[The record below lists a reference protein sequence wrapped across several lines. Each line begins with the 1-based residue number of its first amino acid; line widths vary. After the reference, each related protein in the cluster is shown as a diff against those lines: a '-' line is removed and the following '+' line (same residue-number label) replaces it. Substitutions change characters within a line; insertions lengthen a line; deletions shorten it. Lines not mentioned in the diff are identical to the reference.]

1 MNLYSQAFV
10 LQQRSN
16 KESYNNNIQD
26 HLIDAWNR
34 WTEEYTKGLPVF
46 ISFKWYFKENKKHI
60 NAVVMA
66 LQFVQQ
72 LEWITDKQLEW
83 IAIRKFVFRYKC

>member
-26 HLIDAWNR
+26 HLID
-34 WTEEYTKGLPVF
+34 T
-46 ISFKWYFKENKKHI
+46 
-60 NAVVMA
+60 
-66 LQFVQQ
+66 
-72 LEWITDKQLEW
+72 
-83 IAIRKFVFRYKC
+83 